1 MPYNETEIKCVVVGD
16 GAVGKT
22 CLVKVYVDNK
32 FPEGYIPTVFE
43 NTYLI
48 QEYRGFKVNLGIW
61 DTAGQEDYVVDPNP
75 FENVRTR
82 WLPEVTHHCPHVPI
96 VLAATKTDLRE
107 DPASLKLLQQ
117 RSCKPVTTQEVEQ
130 FAKEIKAFSFQ
141 ECSSKLNSGIKEL
154 FEKCIQAVLFPNE
167 GKEGSKKQEESKKKK
182 DCLMM

>member
-1 MPYNETEIKCVVVGD
+1 M
-16 GAVGKT
+16 
-22 CLVKVYVDNK
+22 
-32 FPEGYIPTVFE
+32 
-43 NTYLI
+43 
-48 QEYRGFKVNLGIW
+48 
-61 DTAGQEDYVVDPNP
+61 VDPNP